1 MKNFQI
7 IAIKTG
13 SNGSSVDSFLK
24 DCKETAKIN
33 YLKNLDIN
41 KVYIFNKCYKFR
53 KGDFSEIEY
62 EEEKDIDLYSIK
74 LSKERTIPVNICAVV
89 GGNGSGK
96 SALLELLYWIN
107 YNIAC
112 QLKLLKTQEGSLYLP
127 NTLDLE
133 LLYSID
139 NEYICIKIKE
149 ESSKYVKFD
158 LSENPYNKKFTQIDS
173 SSDISVL
180 NDYFYSIVINYSQYA
195 LNAKEVGIWVNPLF
209 HKNDGY
215 QTPIVLNP
223 MRTDGNIDINKER
236 ELLSRRLQSNVL
248 EPLNNKDLK
257 DSIRNLANDKIAT
270 TFKIEYIQDYFTI
283 RNESIPKET
292 LDAVVSRIEKEI
304 PDAFS
309 QNNKLCEN
317 VISRCYQPR
326 IEPEIK
332 IIEGLTEAIEKYFDF
347 SLSTI
352 NSEFKDV
359 SLRYIQKKL
368 HKMTYQYHIY
378 NEFIDNDEISDI
390 DGFLAKIK
398 TENSHTAFKVK
409 GVILHLKYYERIY
422 KNAAI
427 VGTLNMDSNVKE
439 AFEVNIE
446 AFSKLIQ
453 EISIEEEGQ
462 TEINN
467 YIMAFPPFFKV
478 TVLPEDG
485 GIAIKDF
492 SSGEKQKINSLS
504 SIIYHLINLNS
515 VEEKDGNIRYKYIN
529 LILDEI
535 ELYYHPEWQR
545 TYINDLLQYI
555 SKVNPND
562 LSNIKGINII
572 FATHSPFI
580 LSDIPNSKIIRLKE
594 GKEGQS
600 LEEQTFSA
608 NIHDLLANDF
618 FMQQGLMGE
627 FVKQKIKSLIDYL
640 EKPSKRHT
648 SQKEEWDKVKAYKF
662 ISLIG
667 EPLIRNSLR
676 DLYNRVFG
684 NEDDIRKEMARL
696 QLELDKMQ
704 TK

>member
-1 MKNFQI
+1 MHMKNFQI

-13 SNGSSVDSFLK
+13 FNGGSVDSFLK

-33 YLKNLDIN
+33 YLKNLDTD
-41 KVYIFNKCYKFR
+41 KVYSFNKCYTFLNN
-53 KGDFSEIEY
+53 DFSEIKY
-62 EEEKDIDLYSIK
+62 EEENDIDLYSIK
-74 LSKERTIPVNICAVV
+74 LSKKRTIPVNICAVV

-112 QLKLLKTQEGSLYLP
+112 QLELLENEQGELYQP
-127 NTLDLE
+127 NTLNLE
-133 LLYSID
+133 LLYSI
-139 NEYICIKIKE
+139 ESQYVCIKVGRDNSE
-149 ESSKYVKFD
+149 YVKFN
-158 LSENPYNKKFTQIDS
+158 LNENPYNKKFTKIDS
-173 SSDISVL
+173 SSNINVL
-180 NDYFYSIVINYSQYA
+180 SDYFYSIVINYSQYA

-223 MRTDGNIDINKER
+223 MRIDGNIDVNTER

-248 EPLNNKDLK
+248 EPIYNNAPTN
-257 DSIRNLANDKIAT
+257 SIRNLANGKIAN
-270 TFKIEYIQDYFTI
+270 TFRVEYITTYFTI
-283 RNESIPKET
+283 KNESIPREAKDKIT
-292 LDAVVSRIEKEI
+292 SRIKDEMADI
-304 PDAFS
+304 FT
-309 QNNKLCEN
+309 QNEDLCSE
-317 VISRCYQPR
+317 VITRCYQPR
-326 IEPEIK
+326 VESEIE
-332 IIEGLTEAIEKYFDF
+332 IIEGLARAIETCFDF
-347 SLSTI
+347 NLSKI
-352 NSEFKDV
+352 SNDFKNV
-359 SLRYIQKKL
+359 SLRYISKKL
-368 HKMTYQYHIY
+368 LRMVRQYRKVYKKFIY
-378 NEFIDNDEISDI
+378 NDEICDI
-390 DGFLAKIK
+390 NGFLAEIK
-398 TENSHTAFKVK
+398 TSNSHTAFKVK
-409 GVILHLKYYERIY
+409 GAILHLKNYERIY
-422 KNAAI
+422 GALNADPTSI
-427 VGTLNMDSNVKE
+427 DS
-439 AFEVNIE
+439 FDVNIE
-446 AFSKLIQ
+446 AFSNLIQ
-453 EISIEEEGQ
+453 EIRAEEIGL

-478 TVLPEDG
+478 TVLPEDDG
-485 GIAIKDF
+485 LAIKDF

-515 VEEKDGNIRYKYIN
+515 VEEKEGNIRYKYFN

-555 SKVNPND
+555 SKVNPSD
-562 LSNIKGINII
+562 LKNIKGINII

-594 GKEGQS
+594 GKES
-600 LEEQTFSA
+600 KILEEQTFSA

-627 FVKQKIKSLIDYL
+627 FAKQKIKSLIDYL
-640 EKPSKRHT
+640 EKPSKRHK

-676 DLYNRVFG
+676 DLYNKTFIECDV
-684 NEDDIRKEMARL
+684 NSIQKEIDRL
-696 QLELDKMQ
+696 QLIKDKMQ
-704 TK
+704 PK